1 MNNLG
6 NIIGEICKA
15 VLPINEEF
23 YVGNPNSDTA
33 ICTLGSINL
42 LKEMKNSNILH
53 NVAIVG
59 RLLSENKGID
69 SIIRYANQNK
79 NVKRIIICGK
89 EVWGHKT
96 GHSLIKLHE
105 NGIDENKRIVGSSS
119 PDPFLSVSKSEIE
132 YFQKEIKLLNLIGN
146 TNIKEILIK
155 I

>member
-15 VLPINEEF
+15 VLPIDEEF

-69 SIIRYANQNK
+69 PIIRYVNQNK

>member
-15 VLPINEEF
+15 VLPIDEEF

-69 SIIRYANQNK
+69 SIIRYVNQNK

>member
-6 NIIGEICKA
+6 NIIGEICKV

-42 LKEMKNSNILH
+42 LKKMKNSNILH

>member
-42 LKEMKNSNILH
+42 LTEMKNSNILH

-69 SIIRYANQNK
+69 SIIRYVNQNK

-146 TNIKEILIK
+146 TNIKKILIK

>member
-132 YFQKEIKLLNLIGN
+132 YFQKEIRLLNLIGN